1 MNSIFG
7 FSPHGSKIG
16 QLGFNIKEQIG
27 VALGWLSSFG
37 ATTIHLHFH
46 EKIFQSLNTFLK
58 SFKNILLVMTSKHQN
73 MTIIKQG
80 CIHRGDCCDPG
91 RT

>member
-7 FSPHGSKIG
+7 FSPHGPKFG
-16 QLGFNIKEQIG
+16 QLGFNVKEQIG

-46 EKIFQSLNTFLK
+46 EKISQSLNTFFLK
-58 SFKNILLVMTSKHQN
+58 FFKNILLVKTPRKDN
-73 MTIIKQG
+73 
-80 CIHRGDCCDPG
+80 
-91 RT
+91 